1 MSPRVMTLPLLAV
14 LATAAVAA
22 VRAPALPVPQQ
33 ANVTSACTPGAQAQ
47 VTPATIA
54 MKRTDNVVWG
64 SVSPNAVS
72 WTIAPKDTLDWPW
85 TQSTFT
91 GTPEAVA
98 TTPEPLASAKVN
110 HPYRYKVTV
119 ACEDGTTQ
127 VIDPDVIIGGSQ

>member
-1 MSPRVMTLPLLAV
+1 MRLRVIILPLAAV
-14 LATAAVAA
+14 LAAAVAA

-33 ANVTSACTPGAQAQ
+33 ANVTSACTPGTQAQ

-64 SVSPNAVS
+64 SVSPNATS
-72 WTIAPKDTLDWPW
+72 WTIAPKDTLDWLW
-85 TQSTFT
+85 SQRTFT
-91 GTPEAVA
+91 GTPKTPA

-127 VIDPDVIIGGSQ
+127 VIDPDIIIGGGQ

>member
-1 MSPRVMTLPLLAV
+1 MRLRVIILPLAAV
-14 LATAAVAA
+14 LAAAVAA

-33 ANVTSACTPGAQAQ
+33 ANVTSACTPGTQAQ

-64 SVSPNAVS
+64 SVSPNATS
-72 WTIAPKDTLDWPW
+72 WTIAPKDTLDWLW
-85 TQSTFT
+85 SQRTFT
-91 GTPEAVA
+91 GTPKTPA

-119 ACEDGTTQ
+119 VCEDGTTQ
-127 VIDPDVIIGGSQ
+127 VIDPDIIIGGGQ